1 MGGGEGDR
9 ALLRTLPKPIEEVI
23 CRLRPLQNNIWS
35 SLLLIGEKNSRHLST
50 LLLETAGGDLYAGLP
65 QEADPPS
72 GDEGIGIKAAND
84 HPSDAPRDQH
94 TGAGGSPPLMRAGL
108 ESDIECAVGDLR
120 LILRGNRVETIHL
133 RMSLSAPL
141 MIPLTDD
148 PILPDQHR
156 TDPGIGADSLQLCT
170 ASEIDGSPHI
180 PLVTHHFIR
189 ENACIFATDGYP
201 VT

>member
-1 MGGGEGDR
+1 MIR
-9 ALLRTLPKPIEEVI
+9 
-23 CRLRPLQNNIWS
+23 RLRPLQYDVGP
-35 SLLLIGEKNSRHLST
+35 SLLLIGEENSRHLPA
-50 LLLETAGGDLYAGLP
+50 LLLEAAGGDLYAGLP

-72 GDEGIGIKAAND
+72 GDEWIGIKAANN
-84 HPSDAPRDQH
+84 HPPDTPRDQH
-94 TGAGGSPPLMRAGL
+94 TGAGGGPPLMRAGL
-108 ESDIECAVGDLR
+108 KSDVERAVGDLR
-120 LILRGNRVETIHL
+120 LILGGNRGETIHL
-133 RMSLSAPL
+133 RMSLSAL
-141 MIPLTDD
+141 AVIPLTDD

-180 PLVTHHFIR
+180 SLVTHHFIR